1 MSTFDL
7 FVEAFKA
14 KVVLKSNH
22 GTAARIAEFDTVVR
36 EVTSEHGVI
45 PDSARIRGD

>member
-14 KVVLKSNH
+14 KVVLKSNQ
-22 GTAARIAEFDTVVR
+22 GTAARIVEFDYT
-36 EVTSEHGVI
+36 I
-45 PDSARIRGD
+45 AQIRGGD